1 MEVDE
6 VDDLTRERLREW
18 QLRRLEIK
26 DQMQDH
32 PERTLELSKVLDS
45 MDDEHVEILAAAAS
59 LKQGAPQ
66 SEPEPQPSSPIA
78 AQFNV
83 QLQATAG
90 SPEDLRKLLE
100 LALYE
105 VQAQI
110 DGNPVIAG
118 QDRSYPGGMS
128 GTLGDYHFALRIN
141 DERTDKPALNEVARL
156 AGQFS
161 AGAGARPAAQNR
173 ETNEAYDQ
181 D

>member
-1 MEVDE
+1 MDE

-32 PERTLELSKVLDS
+32 PERTLELSKVLDL

-59 LKQGAPQ
+59 LKVQGASQ
-66 SEPEPQPSSPIA
+66 SEPEPQPSSPIP

-83 QLQATAG
+83 QLQATA
-90 SPEDLRKLLE
+90 SRPEDLRKLLE

-105 VQAQI
+105 VRAQI
-110 DGNPVIAG
+110 DGNPVVAG
-118 QDRSYPGGMS
+118 QDRTYPGGMS